1 MTKNRSIPTWLK
13 NLLALGQAKRRS
25 SDTGKRAYRTTF
37 YRYMWAL
44 VFIFIYLLLM
54 AYGLNNDSGSSDNS
68 GIYKLIIGAVISA
81 SLGAFFAPRL
91 NERLEMLT
99 PSGRRSKQEQ
109 SLGRS
114 HKPSSGDSKSHR
126 SHRRSSRERSSA
138 AQEKTPAQS
147 TTEQD

>member
-1 MTKNRSIPTWLK
+1 MTEKRSTPTWLK
-13 NLLALGQAKRRS
+13 NLLALGQAKKRA

-68 GIYKLIIGAVISA
+68 GIYKLIIGAVIFA
-81 SLGAFFAPRL
+81 FLGAFFAPRL

-99 PSGRRSKQEQ
+99 PSGRRSKHDQ

-114 HKPSSGDSKSHR
+114 HKKSSGSSKGQQSR
-126 SHRRSSRERSSA
+126 TRSSRERDGA
-138 AQEKTPAQS
+138 AQEQASGQS
-147 TTEQD
+147 TTEQG